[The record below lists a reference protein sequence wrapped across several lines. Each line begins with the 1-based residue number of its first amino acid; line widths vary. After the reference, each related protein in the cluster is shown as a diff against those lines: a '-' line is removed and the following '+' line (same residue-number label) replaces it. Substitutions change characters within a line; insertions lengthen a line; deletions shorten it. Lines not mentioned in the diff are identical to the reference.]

1 MKKIIVI
8 TMLSLLTG
16 LVSAQIV
23 LDKPIKKSIVQNDV
37 RLKTQVSA
45 AKYNGAVVGYALACK
60 LDENKIRIVQDE
72 FKKRVGDL
80 KLIPDKQLALWKEYE
95 TVANEKRILEIT
107 KNECKLFEEEFTK
120 IINKI
125 KTGN

>member
-1 MKKIIVI
+1 M
-8 TMLSLLTG
+8 TMLSLLNG

-72 FKKRVGDL
+72 FKNEDISTVDGVKIDFADNWVHLRKSNTEPIIRIYTEAFSQEEADKLGDDMIA
-80 KLIPDKQLALWKEYE
+80 KIRSLI
-95 TVANEKRILEIT
+95 
-107 KNECKLFEEEFTK
+107 
-120 IINKI
+120 
-125 KTGN
+125 